1 MRFGAKEG
9 GVGIPKPNFH
19 TLSNVLLN
27 RPGPSKPS
35 VFAYGEAISL
45 RHKGGAFLFKLTAN
59 KVETFLRLV
68 GSGFGYARLN
78 GTGRLSHRVR
88 SEQLQL
94 AVQGSRFKVF
104 KVSMPI

>member
-9 GVGIPKPNFH
+9 GVGIAKPNFH
-19 TLSNVLLN
+19 TLSNVLLD

-68 GSGFGYARLN
+68 GSLVGSMFKIQSPRLN
-78 GTGRLSHRVR
+78 DFFVR
-88 SEQLQL
+88 SSLPGGRRAE
-94 AVQGSRFKVF
+94 SRPF
-104 KVSMPI
+104 